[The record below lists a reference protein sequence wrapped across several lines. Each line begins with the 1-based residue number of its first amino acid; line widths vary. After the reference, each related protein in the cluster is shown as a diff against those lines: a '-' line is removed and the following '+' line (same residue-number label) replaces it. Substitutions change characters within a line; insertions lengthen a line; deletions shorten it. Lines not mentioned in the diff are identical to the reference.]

1 MRIVYLPKHI
11 GHCTTNTE
19 ICYLFLRIGITPLAS
34 IIGSGFLVS
43 APLVVLTTGSWAGFA
58 MLGIVLVA
66 YCLGSVMRFNIQYLE
81 PYLVNDR
88 SSKIIIPLE
97 AVSHPTLG
105 IAYMISVA
113 FYLKLL
119 SVFAM
124 KGVGIHS
131 ATAEN
136 ILTTFILLFIAA
148 VGWFRGLH
156 MLEVLEK
163 YAVNLK
169 LAIIGSLVVGFYAFN
184 VFEFEHDLWH
194 LAEHNHFTA
203 WESFRQLLG
212 ILIIIQGFE
221 TSRYMGEL
229 YSPQTR
235 IKTMRYA
242 QLISGFI
249 YVTFVFSSMILF
261 NDVHTISETAVIDLC
276 KLIAPI
282 LPPLLIVAAIM
293 SQFSAAVAD
302 SIGSSGLISEAT
314 RKLISIKQGILITVV
329 VAISLVWL
337 TNIFEIIVIASKAF
351 AIYYGMQCL
360 IAARLAKNQR
370 LLLRSLGFSA
380 LFVLMLLVIFLG
392 VPVE

>member
-148 VGWFRGLH
+148 VGWFG
-156 MLEVLEK
+156 
-163 YAVNLK
+163 
-169 LAIIGSLVVGFYAFN
+169 
-184 VFEFEHDLWH
+184 
-194 LAEHNHFTA
+194 
-203 WESFRQLLG
+203 
-212 ILIIIQGFE
+212 
-221 TSRYMGEL
+221 
-229 YSPQTR
+229 
-235 IKTMRYA
+235 
-242 QLISGFI
+242 
-249 YVTFVFSSMILF
+249 
-261 NDVHTISETAVIDLC
+261 
-276 KLIAPI
+276 
-282 LPPLLIVAAIM
+282 VAA
-293 SQFSAAVAD
+293 
-302 SIGSSGLISEAT
+302 GSPSWVGSGS
-314 RKLISIKQGILITVV
+314 
-329 VAISLVWL
+329 VWSR
-337 TNIFEIIVIASKAF
+337 VW
-351 AIYYGMQCL
+351 
-360 IAARLAKNQR
+360 
-370 LLLRSLGFSA
+370 
-380 LFVLMLLVIFLG
+380 
-392 VPVE
+392 